1 MARVALSRREQ
12 NKAEKRSRIITAAR
26 VLFSDKGF
34 DATTTQAIA
43 EAADVA
49 AGTLFLYARTKDD
62 LLILVFREEMSEL
75 VDLAYACA
83 RHQLALMGQ
92 LIVFFET
99 FVAYHERDLPLARA
113 LMRQLGY
120 VASPEQR
127 EAVSHLMTGLLRR
140 LALLIEAAKGRG
152 EVQLGTP
159 LIPAAQAIFGVYYLN
174 LGGLLSGYV
183 SREQFDRD
191 LSTQLE
197 LLLRGL

>member
-26 VLFSDKGF
+26 ALFADKGF

-43 EAADVA
+43 EAADVG
-49 AGTLFLYARTKDD
+49 AGTLFLYAKTKDD
-62 LLILVFREEMSEL
+62 LLILVFREEMTEL
-75 VDLAYACA
+75 VERAYSGAPS
-83 RHQLALMGQ
+83 QPALSGQ
-92 LIVFFET
+92 LSAFFET

-120 VASPEQR
+120 VASSEQR
-127 EAVSHLMTGLLRR
+127 TAVSQLMTGLLRR
-140 LALLIEAAKGRG
+140 LALLIEAGKGRG

-191 LSTQLE
+191 LKTQLE